1 MINDAKWYV
10 VHTYSGYENK
20 VKTNLEKI
28 IENRGLEELIL
39 DVVVPLE
46 EVVEKKD
53 DVEKTVSRKIFPGY
67 VLIKMVMT
75 DDTWYVVRNT
85 TGITGF
91 VGTTTKPIPL
101 TEAEVVS
108 MGLISEE
115 SKSEFNIGDTVKIS
129 GGAFE
134 GQVGNIVEIDEEHKT
149 VKVSLN
155 VFGQVTSVEVDPVFI
170 KLV

>member
-1 MINDAKWYV
+1 MI
-10 VHTYSGYENK
+10 
-20 VKTNLEKI
+20 
-28 IENRGLEELIL
+28 
-39 DVVVPLE
+39 
-46 EVVEKKD
+46 EKKLFGLLD
-53 DVEKTVSRKIFPGY
+53 GKEVYSFTLKNQHLEVEILNYGGIIRTLKIQNGKEKTVTRKIFPGY

-101 TEAEVVS
+101 TEAEVAS

-115 SKSEFNIGDTVKIS
+115 SKSEFNIGDTVRIS

-134 GQVGNIVEIDEEHKT
+134 GQVGNIVEIDDENKT

-155 VFGQVTSVEVDPVFI
+155 VFGQVTAVEVDPVFI